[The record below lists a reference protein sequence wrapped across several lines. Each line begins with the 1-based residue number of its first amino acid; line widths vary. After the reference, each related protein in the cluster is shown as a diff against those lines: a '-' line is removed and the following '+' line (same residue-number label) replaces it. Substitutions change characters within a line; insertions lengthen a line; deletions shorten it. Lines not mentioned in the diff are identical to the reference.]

1 MNVVE
6 ERKQKK
12 EQDMTKKKAL
22 IDNIKT
28 LKEKGYSDTLISK
41 FLKIPLSTVRVYTNT

>member
-28 LKEKGYSDTLISK
+28 LKETGYSHTLIAS
-41 FLKIPLSTVRVYTNT
+41 FLKIPSSTV